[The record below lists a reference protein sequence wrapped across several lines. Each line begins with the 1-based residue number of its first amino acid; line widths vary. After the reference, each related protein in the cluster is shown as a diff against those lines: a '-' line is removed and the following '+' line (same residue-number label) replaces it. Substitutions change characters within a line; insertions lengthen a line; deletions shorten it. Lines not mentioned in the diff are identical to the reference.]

1 MKGRQ
6 PDFLLKCRRFALV
19 ASLWLLLFSAAI
31 AGKSQAAN
39 PPIFFQNCDG
49 GGFVTAPTTGGMTGY
64 VNTQSVEGFAGLGTG
79 TNVVS
84 GLYLHNATGDNFTN
98 SPSLKSTIQLSNLPA
113 HSGIQLQFLLA
124 IIDTWDG
131 NVGDFFHVD
140 VDGVSRFKETF
151 YNEGSGSQSYVPPAG
166 VTIEHNVDRAV
177 EGFSD
182 SLYNM
187 GLDPARF
194 GAIPHTA
201 STLKVDFYADG
212 PNWNRPANESWAI
225 DNVGVSL
232 IPVPEPST
240 LLLAPIAALI
250 FCQRMKKPQR

>member
-1 MKGRQ
+1 MLMKRHQ
-6 PDFLLKCRRFALV
+6 LDFLLKCRRYALA
-19 ASLWLLLFSAAI
+19 ASLSLLLFSAAV

-39 PPIFFQNCDG
+39 PPIFLQNFDG

-131 NVGDFFHVD
+131 DGDFFHVD
-140 VDGVSRFKETF
+140 VDGASLFKESF
-151 YNEGSGSQSYVPPAG
+151 YNGSGSNTQSYIAPAG
-166 VTIEHNVDRAV
+166 VTIVRNV
-177 EGFSD
+177 
-182 SLYNM
+182 
-187 GLDPARF
+187 
-194 GAIPHTA
+194 
-201 STLKVDFYADG
+201 
-212 PNWNRPANESWAI
+212 NR
-225 DNVGVSL
+225 
-232 IPVPEPST
+232 
-240 LLLAPIAALI
+240 
-250 FCQRMKKPQR
+250 